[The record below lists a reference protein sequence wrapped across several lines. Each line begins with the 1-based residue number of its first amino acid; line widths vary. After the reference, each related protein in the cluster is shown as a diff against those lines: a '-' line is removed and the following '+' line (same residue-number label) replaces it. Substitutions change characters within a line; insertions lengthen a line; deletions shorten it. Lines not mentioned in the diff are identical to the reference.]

1 MGNSNVIFDLK
12 KNKQN
17 NRKYFLIK
25 QTFGSFKMKF
35 GLSFLQ
41 TQLYFS
47 TDSFESYPITY

>member
-1 MGNSNVIFDLK
+1 MLFLIK

-17 NRKYFLIK
+17 DRKYFLIK
-25 QTFGSFKMKF
+25 QTFGSFKIKF